1 MKKAM
6 YAISILSSLLILVM
20 IILVMTK
27 QEQYPAV
34 FYLLCEAGGFLH
46 D

>member
-27 QEQYPAV
+27 RRTIWNASN
-34 FYLLCEAGGFLH
+34 